1 MVKRKHKNSNKDRK
15 TLADS
20 PSHGTSGNSPLLIY
34 GSHAVR
40 AALDNPKR
48 RINRLFLTENAAHE
62 LGAILAQRK
71 LQPQIKKAQ
80 ELESLLPRDAV
91 HQGMV
96 LDAAPLPE
104 PTLAD
109 LAASGKLLLIL
120 DQVSDPRNVGA
131 ILRAAA
137 VFGAGAVILP
147 RRNSPPPSG
156 ALAKTAS
163 GALEVVP
170 MVNVANLARA
180 LETLH
185 KAGYMSVGLDET
197 GEHLIDAVPK
207 DRPLAVVMGAEGAGL
222 RRLTRETCDML
233 ARLPVADDAGFATL
247 NVATATAVTLYALSQ
262 S

>member
-1 MVKRKHKNSNKDRK
+1 MAKRKHKNPHKDRK

-20 PSHGTSGNSPLLIY
+20 SQLYIY

-40 AALDNPKR
+40 AAVDNPQRHIK
-48 RINRLFLTENAAHE
+48 NLYLTENAAHE
-62 LGAILAQRK
+62 LAETLAKRNIQAQISKPQK
-71 LQPQIKKAQ
+71 LA
-80 ELESLLPRDAV
+80 SLLPPDAV

-96 LDAAPLPE
+96 LETATLPE
-104 PTLAD
+104 PDLAD
-109 LAASGKLLLIL
+109 LAASGKLLLLL

-137 VFGAGAVILP
+137 VFGAGGIILP

-170 MVNVANLARA
+170 MVPVANLARA

-185 KAGYMSVGLDET
+185 KAGYMSVGLDERGDT
-197 GEHLIDAVPK
+197 LIGNVPK
-207 DRPLAVVMGAEGAGL
+207 DRPLAVVMGAEGPGL

-247 NVATATAVTLYALSQ
+247 NVATATAVTLYALKN
-262 S
+262 

>member
-1 MVKRKHKNSNKDRK
+1 MAKRKHKNPHKDRK

-20 PSHGTSGNSPLLIY
+20 SQLYIY

-40 AALDNPKR
+40 AAVDNPQRHIK
-48 RINRLFLTENAAHE
+48 NLYLTENAAHE
-62 LGAILAQRK
+62 LAETLAKRNIQAQISKPQK
-71 LQPQIKKAQ
+71 LA
-80 ELESLLPRDAV
+80 SLLPPDAV

-96 LDAAPLPE
+96 LETATLPE
-104 PTLAD
+104 PDLAD
-109 LAASGKLLLIL
+109 LAASGKLLLLL

-137 VFGAGAVILP
+137 VFGAGGIILP

-170 MVNVANLARA
+170 MVPVTNLARA

-185 KAGYMSVGLDET
+185 KAGYMSVGLDERGDT
-197 GEHLIDAVPK
+197 LIGNVPK
-207 DRPLAVVMGAEGAGL
+207 DKPLAVVMGAEGPGL

-233 ARLPVADDAGFATL
+233 ARLPAADDAGFATL
-247 NVATATAVTLYALSQ
+247 NVATATAVTLYALKN
-262 S
+262 

>member
-1 MVKRKHKNSNKDRK
+1 MAKRKHKNPHKDRK
-15 TLADS
+15 TLAVS
-20 PSHGTSGNSPLLIY
+20 SQLYIY

-40 AALDNPKR
+40 AAVDNPKR
-48 RINRLFLTENAAHE
+48 HIKNLYLTENATHE
-62 LGAILAQRK
+62 LAEVLARRDITAEIRK
-71 LQPQIKKAQ
+71 PAQ
-80 ELESLLPRDAV
+80 LAALLPADAV

-96 LDAAPLPE
+96 LETMPLAE
-104 PTLAD
+104 PDLAD
-109 LAASGKLLLIL
+109 LAASGKLLLVL

-137 VFGAGAVILP
+137 VFGAGGIILP

-170 MVNVANLARA
+170 MAPVTNLARA
-180 LETLH
+180 LESLH
-185 KAGYMSVGLDET
+185 KAGYMSVGLDERGDT
-197 GEHLIDAVPK
+197 LIGDVPK
-207 DRPLAVVMGAEGAGL
+207 DRPLAVVMGAEGPGL

-247 NVATATAVTLYALSQ
+247 NVATATAVTLYALTH
-262 S
+262 

>member
-1 MVKRKHKNSNKDRK
+1 MAKRKHKNPHKDRK

-20 PSHGTSGNSPLLIY
+20 SQLYIY

-40 AALDNPKR
+40 AAVDNPQRHIK
-48 RINRLFLTENAAHE
+48 NLYLTENAAHE
-62 LGAILAQRK
+62 LAETLAKRNIQAQISKPQK
-71 LQPQIKKAQ
+71 LA
-80 ELESLLPRDAV
+80 SLLPPDAV

-96 LDAAPLPE
+96 LETATLPE
-104 PTLAD
+104 PDLAD
-109 LAASGKLLLIL
+109 LAASGKSLLLL

-137 VFGAGAVILP
+137 VFGAGGIILP

-163 GALEVVP
+163 GALEVVQMLP
-170 MVNVANLARA
+170 VTNLARA

-185 KAGYMSVGLDET
+185 KAGYMSVGLDERGDT
-197 GEHLIDAVPK
+197 LIGNVPK
-207 DRPLAVVMGAEGAGL
+207 DRPLAVVMGAEGPGL
-222 RRLTRETCDML
+222 RRLTRETCDIL

-247 NVATATAVTLYALSQ
+247 NVATATAVTLYALKN
-262 S
+262 

>member
-1 MVKRKHKNSNKDRK
+1 MAKRKHKNPHKDRK

-20 PSHGTSGNSPLLIY
+20 SQLYIY

-40 AALDNPKR
+40 AAVDNPQRHIK
-48 RINRLFLTENAAHE
+48 NLYLTENAAHE
-62 LGAILAQRK
+62 LAETLAKRNIQAQISKPQK
-71 LQPQIKKAQ
+71 LA
-80 ELESLLPRDAV
+80 SLLPPDAV

-96 LDAAPLPE
+96 LETAPLPE
-104 PTLAD
+104 PDLAD
-109 LAASGKLLLIL
+109 LAASGKLLLLL

-137 VFGAGAVILP
+137 VFGAGGIILP

-163 GALEVVP
+163 GALEVVQMLP
-170 MVNVANLARA
+170 VTNLARA

-185 KAGYMSVGLDET
+185 KAGYMSVGLDERGDT
-197 GEHLIDAVPK
+197 LIGNVPK
-207 DRPLAVVMGAEGAGL
+207 DRPLAVVMGAEGPGL
-222 RRLTRETCDML
+222 RRLTRETCDIL

-247 NVATATAVTLYALSQ
+247 NVATATAVTLYALKN
-262 S
+262 

>member
-1 MVKRKHKNSNKDRK
+1 MAKRKHKNPHKDRK

-20 PSHGTSGNSPLLIY
+20 SQLYIY

-40 AALDNPKR
+40 AAVDNPKR
-48 RINRLFLTENAAHE
+48 HIKNLYLTENAAHE
-62 LGAILAQRK
+62 LAEVLARRGITAEIRK
-71 LQPQIKKAQ
+71 PAQ
-80 ELESLLPRDAV
+80 LAALLPADAV

-96 LDAAPLPE
+96 LETMPLAE
-104 PTLAD
+104 PDLAD
-109 LAASGKLLLIL
+109 LAASGKLMLVL

-137 VFGAGAVILP
+137 VFGAGGISLP

-170 MVNVANLARA
+170 MAPVTNLARA
-180 LETLH
+180 LESLH
-185 KAGYMSVGLDET
+185 KAGYMSVGLDERGDT
-197 GEHLIDAVPK
+197 LIGDVPK
-207 DRPLAVVMGAEGAGL
+207 DGPLAVVMGAEGPGL

-247 NVATATAVTLYALSQ
+247 NVATATAVTLYALTR
-262 S
+262 

>member
-1 MVKRKHKNSNKDRK
+1 MVKRKHKNPHKDRK

-20 PSHGTSGNSPLLIY
+20 SQLYIY

-40 AALDNPKR
+40 AAVDNPKR
-48 RINRLFLTENAAHE
+48 HIKNLYLTENAAHE
-62 LGAILAQRK
+62 LAETLAKRNIQA
-71 LQPQIKKAQ
+71 QISKSQQLA
-80 ELESLLPRDAV
+80 SLLPPDAV

-96 LDAAPLPE
+96 LETEPLPE
-104 PTLAD
+104 PDLAD
-109 LAASGKLLLIL
+109 LAASGKLLVLI

-137 VFGAGAVILP
+137 VFGAGGIILP

-156 ALAKTAS
+156 TLAKTAS

-170 MVNVANLARA
+170 LLAVANLARA

-185 KAGYMSVGLDET
+185 KAGYMSVGLDERSVT
-197 GEHLIDAVPK
+197 LIGDVPK
-207 DRPLAVVMGAEGAGL
+207 DRPLAVVMGAEGSGL

-233 ARLPVADDAGFATL
+233 ACLAVADDARFVTL
-247 NVATATAVTLYALSQ
+247 NVATATAVTLYALKN
-262 S
+262 

>member
-1 MVKRKHKNSNKDRK
+1 MVKRKHKNPHKDRK

-20 PSHGTSGNSPLLIY
+20 SQLYIY

-40 AALDNPKR
+40 AAVDNPQRHIK
-48 RINRLFLTENAAHE
+48 NLYLTENAAHE
-62 LGAILAQRK
+62 LAETLAKRNIQAQISKPQK
-71 LQPQIKKAQ
+71 LA
-80 ELESLLPRDAV
+80 SLLPPDAV

-96 LDAAPLPE
+96 LETAPLPE
-104 PTLAD
+104 PDLAD
-109 LAASGKLLLIL
+109 LAASGKLLLLL

-137 VFGAGAVILP
+137 VFGAGGIILP

-170 MVNVANLARA
+170 MVPVTNLARA

-185 KAGYMSVGLDET
+185 KAGYMSVGLDERGDT
-197 GEHLIDAVPK
+197 LIGNVPK
-207 DRPLAVVMGAEGAGL
+207 DRPLAVVMGAEGPGL

-247 NVATATAVTLYALSQ
+247 NVATATAVTLYALKN
-262 S
+262 